1 MPTGVRQQSETWSED
16 RVLAIATA
24 HKDERG
30 PLLPILHEIVATFGY
45 VDARCVPVVAEVLN
59 LSRAEV
65 HGVITFYRD
74 FRTTPG
80 GAVDLRI
87 CRAEACQS
95 VGANELLADAKR
107 RFGVATGETTAD
119 GRLTL
124 DEVFCLGD
132 CALGPAV
139 MIDRE
144 VHGRMDGE
152 RLATLVAQAVA
163 QAVADAPTETTAR

>member
-1 MPTGVRQQSETWSED
+1 MPAGVRHEPETWSED
-16 RVLAIATA
+16 RVLAIAAA
-24 HKDERG
+24 HREERG
-30 PLLPILHEIVATFGY
+30 PLLPILHDIVATFGY
-45 VDARCVPVVAEVLN
+45 VDARSVPLIADALN

-80 GAVDLRI
+80 GAVEVRI

-95 VGANELLADAKR
+95 VGSDALAAQAEA
-107 RFGVATGETTAD
+107 RFGIGFGETTAD

-139 MIDRE
+139 MIGDQ

-152 RLATLVAQAVA
+152 RLAALVSEATAA
-163 QAVADAPTETTAR
+163 TAR

>member
-1 MPTGVRQQSETWSED
+1 MR
-16 RVLAIATA
+16 
-24 HKDERG
+24 
-30 PLLPILHEIVATFGY
+30 
-45 VDARCVPVVAEVLN
+45 
-59 LSRAEV
+59 EV

-80 GAVDLRI
+80 GAVEVRI

-95 VGANELLADAKR
+95 VGSDALAADAVER
-107 RFGVATGETTAD
+107 LGVGFGETTAD

-139 MIDRE
+139 MIGHE

-152 RLATLVAQAVA
+152 RLAALVAEAT
-163 QAVADAPTETTAR
+163 AP

>member
-1 MPTGVRQQSETWSED
+1 MPAGVRHQPETWSED
-16 RVLAIATA
+16 RVLAIAAA
-24 HKDERG
+24 HREERG
-30 PLLPILHEIVATFGY
+30 PLLPILHDIVATFGY
-45 VDARCVPVVAEVLN
+45 VDPRCVPLIADALN

-80 GAVDLRI
+80 GAVEVRI

-95 VGANELLADAKR
+95 VGSDALAADAQV
-107 RFGVATGETTAD
+107 RFGVGFGETTAD

-139 MIDRE
+139 MIDDQ
-144 VHGRMDGE
+144 VHGRVDGD
-152 RLATLVAQAVA
+152 RLATLVA
-163 QAVADAPTETTAR
+163 DATGTPAR